1 MSRTSADIPSSRPKE
16 TSDGVG
22 GGQLF
27 ELPAPDPALIW
38 CLVSTFV
45 FGLVAHGYRMGAT
58 MPGGLAW
65 GPASPWHFSPAPDAA
80 LYVAGLALLPL
91 TMNWE
96 YVVTRGFIHDLMT
109 FSLL

>member
-1 MSRTSADIPSSRPKE
+1 MSRMRADIPSDRPRQ

-27 ELPAPDPALIW
+27 ELPALDPVLIW

-45 FGLVAHGYRMGAT
+45 FGLVAHGYRMVAT

-65 GPASPWHFSPAPDAA
+65 G
-80 LYVAGLALLPL
+80 LRL
-91 TMNWE
+91 
-96 YVVTRGFIHDLMT
+96 RGTSRLCPTSHCTSRVLRCCR
-109 FSLL
+109 